1 LAISQTQ
8 NVNTKSHQG
17 NFRKQEVTN
26 RYLTEASLANLMLE
40 GEGDTFWLYFKCET
54 SIANRPW
61 VILENE
67 KQQTVTSLKPAS
79 LI

>member
-1 LAISQTQ
+1 MQ

-26 RYLTEASLANLMLE
+26 CYLTEASFTNLMLE
-40 GEGDTFWLYFKCET
+40 GEGDTFRLYFKCET

-67 KQQTVTSLKPAS
+67 KQQTVSSSKPAL